1 MDALPPRPARSRQ
14 RGHRRVAQGALSSP
28 GGNRPPRRCAVRA
41 LRRDTRVRLARAG
54 WPASESR
61 SGRARRRR
69 TRGLDLLRRAEWQLE
84 RDGARWRGRGL
95 LVVVLQIAAEA
106 CTAFDVEDDAGIDRT
121 RVNVHAD
128 GTLVPLGEV
137 LDPVN
142 RLRFVDRV
150 QRTAGYTK
158 LRAKGL
164 HLDA

>member
-61 SGRARRRR
+61 PGRAHGRR
-69 TRGLDLLRRAEWQLE
+69 TRGLDLLRPAEWRPE
-84 RDGARWRGRGL
+84 RGGARWRARGL
-95 LVVVLQIAAEA
+95 LVVVLQVAAEA

-121 RVNVHAD
+121 RVNVQAD

-137 LDPVN
+137 FDSVN
-142 RLRFVDRV
+142 GLRFVDRV
-150 QRTAGYTK
+150 QRTARDAE
-158 LRAKGL
+158 LRAEGL
-164 HLDA
+164 